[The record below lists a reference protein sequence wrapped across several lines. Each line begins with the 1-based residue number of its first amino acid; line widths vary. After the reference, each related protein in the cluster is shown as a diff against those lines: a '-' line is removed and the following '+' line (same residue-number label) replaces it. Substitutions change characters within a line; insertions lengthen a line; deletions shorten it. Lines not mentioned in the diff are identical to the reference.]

1 MDWITAALGILLFIA
16 PFVLGFSANAA
27 AMWTCIALGV
37 VVAVTAGYKAVAKD
51 NGRCEDLVAGL
62 AGILAVVAPFI
73 LGFDN
78 DPAAT
83 WTSIILGL
91 GVAVLAGW
99 HYFQSTR
106 ATKIA

>member
-1 MDWITAALGILLFIA
+1 MDWMIAALGSLLFIG
-16 PFVLGFSANAA
+16 PFVMGFSANGA
-27 AMWTCIALGV
+27 AMWTCIVLGV
-37 VVAVTAGYKAVAKD
+37 VVAVAGGYKAVAKD
-51 NGRCEDLVAGL
+51 NDRWECMVAGL
-62 AGILAVVAPFI
+62 AGIVAIIAPFI
-73 LGFDN
+73 FGFGN
-78 DPAAT
+78 NPTAM